1 MAAEGK
7 YVAALLSALIRPA
20 GEVSRWLESGDGPPP
35 VDLAL
40 MSSLLGRTA
49 GRLAAL
55 AEVERGS
62 RD

>member
-1 MAAEGK
+1 MATERR

-20 GEVSRWLESGDGPPP
+20 DDVSRWLETEDGPPP

-49 GRLAAL
+49 ERLVSL
-55 AEVERGS
+55 AEDERGS

>member
-1 MAAEGK
+1 MATERR
-7 YVAALLSALIRPA
+7 YVAALLSALISPA
-20 GEVSRWLESGDGPPP
+20 DDVSRWLETEDGPPP

-49 GRLAAL
+49 ERLSAL
-55 AEVERGS
+55 AQVERGS